1 MSIGGMHMTGIYLIR
16 NLQNNK
22 VYIGQ
27 SVNIE
32 RRFRDHKN
40 RTAYTDY
47 ETPLYKAFRKYGV
60 ENFSFEILEE
70 CLSENLD
77 EREIFYIS
85 KYKSTQKQFGYNLTN
100 GGKGYSGTHSE
111 EHIRKVA
118 EAQRGKPHKKPSAET
133 LAKRSASLR
142 GLKKPKSFSEKM
154 SKIHKGK
161 EISEETRRKISQSL
175 KGRKLSEET
184 KAKLRE
190 TNKHIVHTEEARKK
204 ISDKVSK
211 AVLQFDKDGN
221 FVNEYKNAR
230 IASEETGTRFS
241 SISSCCHGKYKSAN
255 GYVWKFKEKGSD

>member
-1 MSIGGMHMTGIYLIR
+1 
-16 NLQNNK
+16 
-22 VYIGQ
+22 
-27 SVNIE
+27 
-32 RRFRDHKN
+32 
-40 RTAYTDY
+40 
-47 ETPLYKAFRKYGV
+47 
-60 ENFSFEILEE
+60 
-70 CLSENLD
+70 
-77 EREIFYIS
+77 
-85 KYKSTQKQFGYNLTN
+85 
-100 GGKGYSGTHSE
+100 
-111 EHIRKVA
+111 
-118 EAQRGKPHKKPSAET
+118 
-133 LAKRSASLR
+133 
-142 GLKKPKSFSEKM
+142 M

-190 TNKHIVHTEEARKK
+190 TSKHIVHTEEARKK

-255 GYVWKFKEKGSD
+255 GYVWKFKEKGSG